1 MSHFGMTSL
10 HSMTGISQRSLSQ
23 KLLFLLSPRPK
34 KRSLPGCP
42 CPWWRGARGCRERP
56 ICGTASSGWCRAPA
70 CCTPGATGSPAPARA
85 SAGQAGQ
92 GAGNEGNGY
101 TSNTGSA
108 LAYSLPH
115 TQQGQQTHLK
125 KETWGFSSHTCSMCM
140 FSRRALWCFR
150 IGKVSSSSSSS

>member
-1 MSHFGMTSL
+1 MITFPDVA
-10 HSMTGISQRSLSQ
+10 LSAPAPQ
-23 KLLFLLSPRPK
+23 N

-42 CPWWRGARGCRERP
+42 YPWWQGERDCREKP
-56 ICGTASSGWCRAPA
+56 TCGTESSGWCRAPA
-70 CCTPGATGSPAPARA
+70 CCMPGATDSPAPARA

-101 TSNTGSA
+101 TSNTGTAPASSPSCTRQRQHHIYCV
-108 LAYSLPH
+108 L
-115 TQQGQQTHLK
+115 

-140 FSRRALWCFR
+140 FSRRALWCFK